1 MNERSLIKMM
11 REIERLM
18 MSKGERTANGLLKAA
33 RDLFVINGYGAVSMR
48 EIALKLG
55 INAGAIYNHFPSKQE
70 ILFRLLEDHMLDL
83 LSQWIIT
90 VARCNGDTDQLIL
103 KKFVNF
109 HIAFHVDKSKE
120 VFLSY
125 MELRSLNSKNFK
137 RISKLR
143 YDYENL
149 LKNILLVGRKN
160 KKLDFKD
167 AEITTKAILGML
179 SSLSHWYQSKGR
191 LKTDEIQKI
200 YWDLILSSVQKD
212 RTVYV

>member
-1 MNERSLIKMM
+1 MNERSLINMM

-18 MSKGERTANGLLKAA
+18 MSKGKRTANGLLKAA

-83 LSQWIIT
+83 LSQWKIT
-90 VARCNGDTDQLIL
+90 VARCNGDKDQLIL

-167 AEITTKAILGML
+167 AEITTKAILGTL

>member
-1 MNERSLIKMM
+1 MNERSLINMM

-83 LSQWIIT
+83 LSQWKII

-103 KKFVNF
+103 EKFVNF

>member
-1 MNERSLIKMM
+1 MNERSLINMM

-18 MSKGERTANGLLKAA
+18 MSKGKRTANGLLKAA

-83 LSQWIIT
+83 LSQWKIT
-90 VARCNGDTDQLIL
+90 VARGNGDTDQLIL

-125 MELRSLNSKNFK
+125 MELRSLNSENFK

-149 LKNILLVGRKN
+149 LKNILLAGRKN

>member
-1 MNERSLIKMM
+1 MNERSLINMI

-18 MSKGERTANGLLKAA
+18 MSKGKRTANGLLKAA

-83 LSQWIIT
+83 LSQWKIT
-90 VARCNGDTDQLIL
+90 VARTNGDTDQLIL

>member
-1 MNERSLIKMM
+1 MNERSLINMI

-18 MSKGERTANGLLKAA
+18 MSKGKRTANGLLKAA

-83 LSQWIIT
+83 LSQWKIT

-137 RISKLR
+137 RISELR

-149 LKNILLVGRKN
+149 LKNILLAGRKN

-167 AEITTKAILGML
+167 AEITTKAILGTL

>member
-1 MNERSLIKMM
+1 M

-18 MSKGERTANGLLKAA
+18 MSKGKRTANGLLKAA

-83 LSQWIIT
+83 LSQWKIR

-149 LKNILLVGRKN
+149 LKNILLAGRKN